1 MTLRLGGARLVRR
14 LSVLIPVRNQERYVE
29 LAIQSL
35 LDQTFKDFDLLVVDD
50 GSTDETPRIL
60 ERIAARDDRVKAFL
74 RPNRGLPATRNE
86 LLQLA
91 ETPFVAWLDSDDV
104 STPERLERQLDAMLQ
119 DEELWLLGTAMAS
132 IDANGNVKKPIG
144 VITGA
149 KNVARGMER
158 GCKVAQ
164 TSCMMRREPV
174 VALGGY
180 RAAFTF
186 AQDYDLFLR
195 ISERGKV
202 DNLPFVGVHYREHGN
217 AVTTKN
223 NLMQNL
229 LADLARASHCRR
241 MEGLP
246 DPTDDLTQGP
256 DLYDEPI
263 LDAMLGE
270 QVNIY
275 RALDRITNDS
285 GDPTENLRTLI
296 ENKPSRKQ
304 RQKCQEAILGL
315 VKQRGFDALS
325 ARALLRVAS
334 LGPGRLLRLRSA
346 RA

>member
-1 MTLRLGGARLVRR
+1 VRR

-35 LDQTFKDFDLLVVDD
+35 LDQTYSDFDLVVVDD

-60 ERIAARDDRVKAFL
+60 ERIAARDDRVEIFL

-91 ETPFVAWLDSDDV
+91 KTPFVAWLDSDDLA
-104 STPERLERQLDAMLQ
+104 TPERLERQLDAMLA
-119 DEELWLLGTAMAS
+119 DEELLLLGTAMAS
-132 IDANGNVKKPIG
+132 IDADGNVIKPIN
-144 VITGA
+144 IIAGA
-149 KNVARGMER
+149 KNVARGMAR

-174 VALGGY
+174 IALGGY
-180 RAAFTF
+180 RAAFTC

-195 ISERGKV
+195 ISERGKI

-217 AVTTKN
+217 TVTKQN
-223 NLMQNL
+223 NIMQNL
-229 LADLARASHCRR
+229 LADLARASHHRR
-241 MEGLP
+241 LAGAP
-246 DPTDDLTQGP
+246 DPVDELTQGP
-256 DLYDEPI
+256 DLYNEPVLDE
-263 LDAMLGE
+263 MLGE

-275 RALDRITNDS
+275 RALDRITNGS

-296 ENKPSRKQ
+296 DNKPSRKQ
-304 RQKCQEAILGL
+304 RQRCQQAILGL
-315 VKQRGFDALS
+315 LKTRDFDALS
-325 ARALLRVAS
+325 ARALLRATS
-334 LGPGRLLRLRSA
+334 LGPSRLLRQLISA